1 MGPRCGRRVAG
12 LALGHWPHG
21 KEGLRKCVSKLHFI
35 KHRWQNS
42 TDALALWTDL
52 AAAIWSERLTF
63 RTFRGNGAGMM
74 LTLSSWSW
82 KVQIWWRGVATFP
95 SFSGVLASMHLSE
108 RSKWTCHKWNRVHDE
123 QAFFYFILRIV
134 LSKQQQQ
141 LGRFGVTSI
150 GRTWGGQ
157 GAWCACHD
165 APLWI
170 WRSKP
175 TSMGLTVP

>member
-82 KVQIWWRGVATFP
+82 KVQIW
-95 SFSGVLASMHLSE
+95 
-108 RSKWTCHKWNRVHDE
+108 
-123 QAFFYFILRIV
+123 
-134 LSKQQQQ
+134 
-141 LGRFGVTSI
+141 
-150 GRTWGGQ
+150 
-157 GAWCACHD
+157 
-165 APLWI
+165 
-170 WRSKP
+170 
-175 TSMGLTVP
+175 